1 MPARPK
7 SPSKDRPVTTFNMG
21 DDKAIQAYLAVTD
34 DGEIARLAAM
44 IAPKGEVFDARAQVA
59 QATALQAEVASELV
73 RRREAIANKMSYATL
88 LELVRHFGLNE
99 SGILSLL
106 AVVDEEQL
114 SDDPLTGP
122 VLRSLAKLVRAMPPP
137 QDFKDQF
144 LVEDPT
150 AALELAASRTA
161 LSRPQPGAAFEETL
175 RYAANIPADEV
186 SWDILNGAFFDFLR
200 MWFQKALVRA
210 ELFEMAAGPGITKV
224 ESSKLSATIKRIQQK
239 LARLHDAF
247 TPGQECP
254 PDIDELARRAY
265 AECWEGGLMGLLWRR
280 RLAWLVVEFTPFWHR
295 HGAAYLVIHQVRAK
309 AAAEAE
315 AELRRDQN
323 KKSAK
328 ARESGGTG
336 LQSREAKRW
345 RRITADFIEFLK
357 ATPKNADVLALSSC
371 AATFAEES
379 SCLGGHQ
386 DRTSAREFLS
396 ILSAVVTDGK
406 DAGYALRTFQRP
418 LDAEIT
424 AVKPK
429 AHEKFLSK
437 MTPSQRKEFQ
447 TKGVVPDLLLRHKNV
462 TEDAMRDCLEDLK
475 HALSKARVKK
485 S

>member
-1 MPARPK
+1 
-7 SPSKDRPVTTFNMG
+7 MG

-137 QDFKDQF
+137 QDFQDQF

-210 ELFEMAAGPGITKV
+210 ELFEMAAGPGITKAG
-224 ESSKLSATIKRIQQK
+224 SSKLSATIKRIQQE

-265 AECWEGGLMGLLWRR
+265 AECWEGGLMGPLWRR

-295 HGAAYLVIHQVRAK
+295 HEAAYLAIHQVRVK
-309 AAAEAE
+309 AEAE
-315 AELRRDQN
+315 AAAVIQADQL

-328 ARESGGTG
+328 AQAAGEVGR
-336 LQSREAKRW
+336 QSREGDRW
-345 RRITADFIEFLK
+345 RSVTAEFLK
-357 ATPKNADVLALSSC
+357 FLMSSSC
-371 AATFAEES
+371 GTAPADLQDCVTTFVRS
-379 SCLGGHQ
+379 SPTLGGKQ
-386 DRTSAREFLS
+386 IKANTLEVLQT
-396 ILSAVVTDGK
+396 LCTAVSSN
-406 DAGYALRTFQRP
+406 
-418 LDAEIT
+418 LDASSVLKCLQGSKYSKIQALEPKEREKQFAKLSRSEKQEYESTGTIPSDWIQYKALT
-424 AVKPK
+424 GDAV
-429 AHEKFLSK
+429 S
-437 MTPSQRKEFQ
+437 
-447 TKGVVPDLLLRHKNV
+447 
-462 TEDAMRDCLEDLK
+462 DCLEDLK
-475 HALSKARVKK
+475 VGLSGLRTKK
-485 S
+485 